1 MVGNFEVPV
10 TPNLRECFSRT
21 HDETS
26 GSLPV
31 DQQFGKD
38 EQYKMYMLCWVL
50 DDDEKIVVAETESN
64 VLELMH
70 YLSDYG
76 LTGQNVL
83 ADIRLLGENTVPV
96 AKRLHSDAYRRAK
109 EAEALAIAMIL
120 REAAATGAGSPRATG
135 QSSPQAFPTLR
146 LHRIASL
153 RAIAGQNDQGQ
164 L

>member
-83 ADIRLLGENTVPV
+83 ADIRLFGENTVPV

-109 EAEALAIAMIL
+109 EAEAPAIA
-120 REAAATGAGSPRATG
+120 EAKQVGATAEALQQVQDESRQLEALFLAPAFKNTTAA
-135 QSSPQAFPTLR
+135 
-146 LHRIASL
+146 
-153 RAIAGQNDQGQ
+153 
-164 L
+164 

>member
-83 ADIRLLGENTVPV
+83 ADIRLFGENTVPV

-109 EAEALAIAMIL
+109 EAEALAIA
-120 REAAATGAGSPRATG
+120 EAKRVGATAEALQQVQDESRQLEPLFLAPAFKNTTAA
-135 QSSPQAFPTLR
+135 
-146 LHRIASL
+146 
-153 RAIAGQNDQGQ
+153 
-164 L
+164 

>member
-1 MVGNFEVPV
+1 MQVSSVVMVGNFEVPV

-83 ADIRLLGENTVPV
+83 ADIRLFGENTVPV

-109 EAEALAIAMIL
+109 EAEALAIA
-120 REAAATGAGSPRATG
+120 EAKQVGATAEALQQVQDESSALEALFLAPAFKNTTAA
-135 QSSPQAFPTLR
+135 
-146 LHRIASL
+146 
-153 RAIAGQNDQGQ
+153 
-164 L
+164 

>member
-1 MVGNFEVPV
+1 MQVSSVVMVGNFEVPV

-83 ADIRLLGENTVPV
+83 ADIRLFGENTVPV

-109 EAEALAIAMIL
+109 EA
-120 REAAATGAGSPRATG
+120 
-135 QSSPQAFPTLR
+135 
-146 LHRIASL
+146 
-153 RAIAGQNDQGQ
+153 
-164 L
+164 

>member
-10 TPNLRECFSRT
+10 TPSLRECFSRT

-26 GSLPV
+26 GSLPT

-38 EQYKMYMLCWVL
+38 EQYKMYQLCWVL
-50 DDDEKIVVAETESN
+50 DDNDMIVVAETEAN

-76 LTGQNVL
+76 LTGQGVI
-83 ADIRLLGENTVPV
+83 ADIRLFSENTVPV

-109 EAEALAIAMIL
+109 EAEALAIA
-120 REAAATGAGSPRATG
+120 EAKQVGATAEALQQVQDESRQLKALFLAPAFKNTTAA
-135 QSSPQAFPTLR
+135 
-146 LHRIASL
+146 
-153 RAIAGQNDQGQ
+153 
-164 L
+164 

>member
-10 TPNLRECFSRT
+10 TPSLRERFSRS

-26 GSLPV
+26 GSLPT

-38 EQYKMYMLCWVL
+38 EQYKMYQLCWVL
-50 DDDEKIVVAETESN
+50 DDNDMIVVAETEAN

-76 LTGQNVL
+76 LTGQGVL
-83 ADIRLLGENTVPV
+83 ADIRLFSENTVPV

-109 EAEALAIAMIL
+109 KAEALAIA
-120 REAAATGAGSPRATG
+120 EAKRVGATAEALQQVQDESRQLEALFLASAFKNTTAA
-135 QSSPQAFPTLR
+135 
-146 LHRIASL
+146 
-153 RAIAGQNDQGQ
+153 
-164 L
+164 